1 MKKIVFNFFVGL
13 IGGLSAY
20 LAINYFKK
28 EEPKAYI
35 VEKHVPANNKHLQL
49 ADYNVANQVNN
60 RLDFTYAAEN
70 TVNSVVHISS
80 EYSIKQPAVYDQFY
94 QYFYGPHYKNH
105 IRPQQSMGSG
115 VIISPDGYIVTN
127 NHVID
132 KAEKIIVTLNNNK
145 SFPAKI
151 IGTDPATDIALLKV
165 EAKDLQA
172 IPIGNSDDV
181 KVGEWVLA
189 VGNPFNLN
197 STVTAG
203 IVSAKSRNIHI
214 LEGNPDKNI
223 FPIESFI
230 QTDAAVNPG
239 NSGGA
244 LVNTQGELI
253 GINTAIAS
261 NTGSYA
267 GYSFAVPV
275 NLMQKVVA
283 DLIKYGIVQ
292 RGFLGVN
299 IRNIDQKLADEL
311 NLNDLNGVYV
321 GGLVPNG
328 AGEQAGIKEGDIILA
343 INENEVQSASHLQE
357 QVARYRPGDEIAVR
371 LKRGKEELIIPV
383 TLKSSDGST
392 KPVKKEVLEIKS
404 TLGANLETMPV
415 EELNRLNLKSGVKV
429 SSVGTGK
436 FKTAGIKPGFI
447 ITKLDDK
454 PVKSPDEIINYLK
467 TKKGEGVLIEGY
479 YPNGKR
485 EHYAIGL

>member
-1 MKKIVFNFFVGL
+1 MKKIFFNFL
-13 IGGLSAY
+13 IGLMGGFAAY
-20 LAINYFKK
+20 QLMHFIKQDQ
-28 EEPKAYI
+28 PKAYI
-35 VEKHVPANNKHLQL
+35 VEKPLPASNPSVQL
-49 ADYNVANQVNN
+49 TDYTFTNQVNTK
-60 RLDFTYAAEN
+60 LDFTVAAEN

-80 EYSIKQPAVYDQFY
+80 EYSIKQPAIYDQFY
-94 QYFYGPHYKNH
+94 QYFYGPNYRNY
-105 IRPQQSMGSG
+105 IRPQQSTGSG

-132 KAEKIIVTLNNNK
+132 HAEKITVTLNNNK
-145 SFPAKI
+145 SYQAKI
-151 IGTDPATDIALLKV
+151 IGADPGTDIALLKID
-165 EAKDLQA
+165 AHDLQA
-172 IPIGNSDDV
+172 IPIGNSDEV

-244 LVNTQGELI
+244 LVNIHGQLI

-283 DLIKYGIVQ
+283 DLMKYGTVQ

-299 IRNIDQKLADEL
+299 IRNIDQALANEL
-311 NLNDLNGVYV
+311 NINDLKGVYV
-321 GGLVPNG
+321 AGLVPNG
-328 AGEQAGIKEGDIILA
+328 AGEQAGIKEGDIIVA
-343 INENEVQSASHLQE
+343 INETEVNSASHLQE
-357 QVARYRPGDEIAVR
+357 QVARFRPGDELSVR
-371 LKRGKEELIIPV
+371 IKRGKEEFIIPV
-383 TLKSSDGST
+383 TLKNSEGNT
-392 KPVKKEVLEIKS
+392 KLIKKDVAEIKNA
-404 TLGANLETMPV
+404 LGAILENPST
-415 EELNRLNLKSGVKV
+415 EELTRLKLNSGVKV
-429 SSVGTGK
+429 SSIGTGK
-436 FKTAGIKPGFI
+436 FKNAGIKPGFI
-447 ITKLDDK
+447 ITKVDNI
-454 PVKSPDEIINYLK
+454 PVKNPDELINYLK
-467 TKKGEGVLIEGY
+467 IKKGEGVLIEGY